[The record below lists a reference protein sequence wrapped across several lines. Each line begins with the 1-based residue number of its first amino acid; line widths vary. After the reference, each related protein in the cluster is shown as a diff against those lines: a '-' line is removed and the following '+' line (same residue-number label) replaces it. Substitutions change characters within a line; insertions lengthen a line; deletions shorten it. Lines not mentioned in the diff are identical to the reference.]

1 MQVLVFNSYF
11 YPTLEKMK
19 KLRHVVLHGVCDNQ
33 VRYNAS
39 HSFSDNWG
47 GGTHGAGLR
56 QPGEAHG
63 SVCNNQARQTV
74 WICGNRLSHM
84 VSVGNSQA

>member
-47 GGTHGAGLR
+47 GGG
-56 QPGEAHG
+56 
-63 SVCNNQARQTV
+63 
-74 WICGNRLSHM
+74 HM
-84 VSVGNSQA
+84 VQVSDNQVRHMVRSVTTRRATWYGSAVIV